1 LRAKLNRLVLGV
13 LESHDG
19 VCLDEE
25 HERNRVGRALTD
37 ALYRVLNDPRPRGA
51 HPGPVKPA
59 ESLEELPMIKIRLL
73 RLGHSATTHE
83 IDEGATPQD
92 VLDGVGVE
100 VHGHSVTVNGIGADL
115 SASLRDGDIVT
126 LSPKVMGGQ

>member
-1 LRAKLNRLVLGV
+1 ML
-13 LESHDG
+13 
-19 VCLDEE
+19 
-25 HERNRVGRALTD
+25 
-37 ALYRVLNDPRPRGA
+37 
-51 HPGPVKPA
+51 
-59 ESLEELPMIKIRLL
+59 KIRLL

-92 VLDGVGVE
+92 ILDGAGVE